1 VNTVSPPLAP
11 VRVASPSSVPTPRP
25 TTVEEAFREYAAP
38 VHNYLRAAGV
48 ADSEDMLG
56 DVFVDVMRGLE
67 RFRGDRDAL
76 RSWIFTIAHHRV
88 VDEHRRASRRRR
100 HLWSVSTETSF
111 TQDDPMDPALV
122 AALDTLTPDQ
132 REVVVLRFVGD
143 LSVETVAALTKRAPG
158 AVKSLQ
164 HRALRNLSLQLAP
177 A

>member
-1 VNTVSPPLAP
+1 M
-11 VRVASPSSVPTPRP
+11 
-25 TTVEEAFREYAAP
+25 TVEEAFREFAAP

-56 DVFVDVMRGLE
+56 DVFLDVMRGLE

-88 VDEHRRASRRRR
+88 VDEHRRSSRRRR
-100 HLWSVSTETSF
+100 HLRSVPAETSF
-111 TQDDPMDPALV
+111 THDDPMDPALV

-132 REVVVLRFVGD
+132 REVVVLRFVAD
-143 LSVETVAALTKRAPG
+143 LSVETVAELTDRAPG

-164 HRALRNLSLQLAP
+164 HRALRNLCLQLAP

>member
-1 VNTVSPPLAP
+1 MAP
-11 VRVASPSSVPTPRP
+11 VRVEPAAPVPIPRRP
-25 TTVEEAFREYAAP
+25 TVEEAFREYAAP

-48 ADSEDMLG
+48 ADSENMLG
-56 DVFVDVMRGLE
+56 DVFVDVMRSLD

-88 VDEHRRASRRRR
+88 VDEHRRTSRRRR
-100 HLWSVSTETSF
+100 HLRSVPTEASVTH
-111 TQDDPMDPALV
+111 DDPMDPALV

-132 REVVVLRFVGD
+132 REVVVLRFVAD
-143 LSVETVAALTKRAPG
+143 LSLEAVAALTDRAPG

-164 HRALRNLSLQLAP
+164 HRALRNLALQLAR